1 MTRDE
6 HDAKCWRLFKA
17 SLVEGWPKQSKQA
30 REITDGLLTLMSNF
44 EVRVEQMEESK

>member
-17 SLVEGWPKQSKQA
+17 SLVEGRSKQSKEA
-30 REITDGLLTLMSNF
+30 REITDGILTLMSNC
-44 EVRVEQMEESK
+44 EVRVEQQEES